1 MAEGRKVGAITY
13 READQDYFDKRRLR
27 RHAGVW
33 SLWALGVA
41 AVISGD
47 FFGWNFGL
55 AYGFGGLL
63 VATVVITIMYFGLC
77 WSIAE
82 MSPALPHTG
91 GAYSF
96 SRSAMGPWGGFATGV
111 AETIE
116 YVITPAVIVVG
127 IGAYM
132 NSISDDLLGFTMS
145 QPLWWLI
152 FYGIF
157 VGLNFIG
164 VETSFRFAVI
174 ICLTSLAILAVFF
187 VGAITKLDFTRYAID
202 THGGDWFTDGVRGV
216 FYALPFAIWFY
227 LAIEELPLASEESAD
242 PQKDIPRGTMWG
254 LVTLVV
260 TAFLIL
266 FLNSGIEPGAKALSE
281 SDEPLLEGLRT
292 IFGEGTSASILG
304 LVAVAGLVA
313 SFHTIIFAYG
323 RNIFSLSRAG
333 YYPHPLSVTHGK
345 RQTPYVALIG
355 GAILGW
361 IAAYIIYENSDT
373 NVGASLLYMAVF
385 GAVISYILQCAAFI
399 RLRRRFPN
407 IERPFRSPV
416 GIPGAAVAGLIALGA
431 LVAILENG
439 EYRNGVYGVAIV
451 YLVAIAYFAIA
462 GRHRLV
468 LSPEEEFAMT
478 RGEHGRPQREGY
490 GQTRLEETAAPP
502 GEAPGTPPDPP
513 AGPGPG

>member
-1 MAEGRKVGAITY
+1 MAETRRVGAVTY
-13 READQDYFDKRRLR
+13 REHDPEYFGKRTLR

-63 VATVVITIMYFGLC
+63 VATLAITVMYFGLC
-77 WSIAE
+77 YSIAE

-96 SRSAMGPWGGFATGV
+96 ARSAMGPWGGFTTGV

-127 IGAYM
+127 IGSYM
-132 NSISDDLLGFTMS
+132 DTISDDLFGFTLP
-145 QPLWWLI
+145 QALWWAI
-152 FYGIF
+152 FYAIF
-157 VGLNFIG
+157 VGLNYIG
-164 VETSFRFAVI
+164 VEASFRFTVA
-174 ICLTSLAILAVFF
+174 ICLLSLAILVVFYA
-187 VGAITKLDFTRYAID
+187 GALTELDFGKWAIE
-202 THGGDWFTDGVRGV
+202 TNGGWFIDGVPGV

-227 LAIEELPLASEESAD
+227 LAIEELPLAAEESAD
-242 PQKDIPRGTMWG
+242 PRRDIPRGTIWG

-260 TAFLIL
+260 TGFLVL
-266 FLNSGIEPGAKALSE
+266 FLNSGIAPGSKGLSD
-281 SDEPLLEGLRT
+281 SGEPLLDGLKT
-292 IFGEGTSASILG
+292 IFGSGTSASLLG

-345 RQTPYVALIG
+345 RQTPHVALLV
-355 GAILGW
+355 GAVIGW
-361 IAAYIIYENSDT
+361 IAAYILHKWGT
-373 NVGASLLYMAVF
+373 GTVGAALLNMAVF
-385 GAVISYILQCAAFI
+385 GAVISYAMQCLSFIL
-399 RLRRRFPN
+399 LRRRFPE
-407 IERPFRSPV
+407 IERPYRSPV
-416 GIPGAAVAGLIALGA
+416 GEWGAAVAGIIALISLGA
-431 LVAILENG
+431 IFWNSD
-439 EYRNGVYGVAIV
+439 YRNGVYGVAAF
-451 YLVAIAYFAIA
+451 YLVAVAYFAVA

-468 LSPEEEFAMT
+468 LSPEEEFALT
-478 RGEHGRPQREGY
+478 RGAHGHPETEGY
-490 GQTRLEETAAPP
+490 GVTHLGGGLEAQMD
-502 GEAPGTPPDPP
+502 EAPATPPV
-513 AGPGPG
+513 AGSEG